1 MRIRIRTDPPHQ
13 DPTVRA
19 SRRRRYQSAFRQI
32 SENILDKFV
41 CEKKLEP
48 SSEASGAA
56 AAEFL
61 LNGILR
67 APRPPVPARE
77 GEDQQEQDEDKPL
90 SPGTL
95 KFWSQLALQAVLDQV
110 AGGDWLPVR
119 RARCEEF
126 LRLSARFEH
135 SAQHGGPFLLRE
147 LYACLCPQA
156 VVIEEFNFLL
166 AHLFREVMHGNGAS
180 GQNEVLELKVL
191 KKLSEAGVGYF
202 LSAKLDDEFASVL
215 GTADAEAR
223 ADEFFVYRQPRL
235 TKMLKQA
242 LAAEREPSARSPSG
256 AGSGSGVTSKM
267 VTDLLAK
274 ASLFQRHRA
283 ESRLVKM
290 RKWTRSHVLQFATDA
305 GLGLEVLSFVHR
317 DAVDGVIL
325 TTLEGVDFAHINPS
339 QERLFFAFRDGDSEQ
354 CRKLV
359 ADLELQKSTADEERA
374 VSPLKG
380 AEAAS
385 ELAHSAS
392 EKLLGGL
399 QLQQTN
405 NFVSTEDV
413 AGAAAVDEDGEALS
427 DDREAVTNAN
437 AAELASAVSSTTAA
451 GDASSSGNEQVQLR
465 QEQETKDIKLLNRT
479 RAAATSKSKASN
491 LVVKK
496 VSTIPVTA
504 APPSLMP
511 QVPVDVAELAAA
523 ANAYLNR
530 SKEAEIKKESPSA
543 SPQDRGTGCAKK
555 KPVRSPHP
563 QRFSPRLI
571 MNRHQTSQKWGFE
584 LVEALTGDTVA
595 FCTKDQVLTLISSE
609 GANLSAEELSPIRRE
624 KLASNKWL
632 ADVSSANWEAA
643 LAEKTAL
650 IEFLIEELELA
661 KCNKKPS
668 TSGVEEQAQGAPLH
682 EIASMQREFLDD
694 LKREDVVAVA
704 DGGDI
709 KDPLQLESPLVVA
722 AEREPE
728 SWRAPLL
735 VGGTIDSQRVTS
747 AAGAAT
753 SGRNVERVVLGGN
766 NAKEK
771 DHDRVESAGKSGRQE
786 FVQAAPA
793 SSPLERSKEQPPA
806 VATRVVPS
814 SFSTANNSSVRATSA
829 DNRPGIHL
837 GSRFHPPTTSQLFAP
852 ATRRA
857 AGAAPPPL
865 NKLTKSPAP
874 TTRLLKHRPAAFQVA
889 SPRISNMKHV
899 LSPRLNEGREVR
911 ESSIKPIASE
921 RDAAASRESSVSV
934 DVPGPSSCSAARTP
948 DALSRTRNDRGGGGV
963 LAVGGSATSTSSRA
977 GAAGPRP
984 QVMKGFRIQSPRLLG
999 ATASAGSANAFVTTK
1014 LVGQNPKL
1022 ASGSVAGGSS
1032 NVGLPSGAKPTSA
1045 TSLDEV
1051 SRSVP
1056 TQVPAQARRPLLEL
1070 REGVSSG
1077 SIPPSGA
1084 ASVAGGVGARRPPTG
1099 LVRGPGA
1106 SSKGSAKS
1114 SGGNQSP
1121 GLGASPE
1128 DLGGSGLPAAAAP
1141 PPSTTSSA
1149 LTSTSKARGGRFA
1162 DPVDRPSRT
1171 RDRDTVETSATNRP
1185 SKAPEKTVNKKV
1197 AVSSSKSAEE
1207 PLPVLETERTAPA
1220 TTEQRRSRHQ
1230 EKISPTSKN
1239 MSSSSRRSASFSSIK
1254 SSSLVIR
1261 SASGAAPTAAG
1272 APSQID
1278 GASTLAG
1285 AAGGSA
1291 APNKRLVPN
1300 FMAGGGS
1307 SAVGIAPGEAGGVN
1321 VEALS
1326 GPRLPLPQVAAN
1338 IKQRWATKSPDG
1350 RLLQFQAKFVSPR
1363 ISPRGS
1369 AGISGGAAAGPR
1381 PGGVF
1386 TTISAASPRGMRM
1399 KLNAVP
1405 AKISPK
1411 DEGNPILECKKGG
1424 REEDG
1429 AGGAVGNVAAAG
1441 SPAAASSIEGK
1452 NKKNIDGLSRSG
1464 RAAEAAHKL

>member
-1 MRIRIRTDPPHQ
+1 MDTDHPMNMIMNAKWKGEFAFLIMFNMRKYNY
-13 DPTVRA
+13 TVK
-19 SRRRRYQSAFRQI
+19 
-32 SENILDKFV
+32 E
-41 CEKKLEP
+41 
-48 SSEASGAA
+48 
-56 AAEFL
+56 
-61 LNGILR
+61 
-67 APRPPVPARE
+67 
-77 GEDQQEQDEDKPL
+77 
-90 SPGTL
+90 
-95 KFWSQLALQAVLDQV
+95 W
-110 AGGDWLPVR
+110 
-119 RARCEEF
+119 
-126 LRLSARFEH
+126 
-135 SAQHGGPFLLRE
+135 
-147 LYACLCPQA
+147 A

-242 LAAEREPSARSPSG
+242 LAAEREP
-256 AGSGSGVTSKM
+256 
-267 VTDLLAK
+267 
-274 ASLFQRHRA
+274 
-283 ESRLVKM
+283 LVKM

-496 VSTIPVTA
+496 
-504 APPSLMP
+504 
-511 QVPVDVAELAAA
+511 
-523 ANAYLNR
+523 
-530 SKEAEIKKESPSA
+530 
-543 SPQDRGTGCAKK
+543 
-555 KPVRSPHP
+555 
-563 QRFSPRLI
+563 
-571 MNRHQTSQKWGFE
+571 KWGFE

-1045 TSLDEV
+1045 TSLDE
-1051 SRSVP
+1051 
-1056 TQVPAQARRPLLEL
+1056 
-1070 REGVSSG
+1070 
-1077 SIPPSGA
+1077 
-1084 ASVAGGVGARRPPTG
+1084 ASDGFGARSRG
-1099 LVRGPGA
+1099 L
-1106 SSKGSAKS
+1106 
-1114 SGGNQSP
+1114 Q
-1121 GLGASPE
+1121 
-1128 DLGGSGLPAAAAP
+1128 
-1141 PPSTTSSA
+1141 
-1149 LTSTSKARGGRFA
+1149 
-1162 DPVDRPSRT
+1162 
-1171 RDRDTVETSATNRP
+1171 
-1185 SKAPEKTVNKKV
+1185 
-1197 AVSSSKSAEE
+1197 
-1207 PLPVLETERTAPA
+1207 
-1220 TTEQRRSRHQ
+1220 
-1230 EKISPTSKN
+1230 
-1239 MSSSSRRSASFSSIK
+1239 
-1254 SSSLVIR
+1254 
-1261 SASGAAPTAAG
+1261 
-1272 APSQID
+1272 
-1278 GASTLAG
+1278 
-1285 AAGGSA
+1285 
-1291 APNKRLVPN
+1291 
-1300 FMAGGGS
+1300 
-1307 SAVGIAPGEAGGVN
+1307 
-1321 VEALS
+1321 
-1326 GPRLPLPQVAAN
+1326 
-1338 IKQRWATKSPDG
+1338 
-1350 RLLQFQAKFVSPR
+1350 
-1363 ISPRGS
+1363 
-1369 AGISGGAAAGPR
+1369 
-1381 PGGVF
+1381 
-1386 TTISAASPRGMRM
+1386 
-1399 KLNAVP
+1399 
-1405 AKISPK
+1405 
-1411 DEGNPILECKKGG
+1411 
-1424 REEDG
+1424 
-1429 AGGAVGNVAAAG
+1429 
-1441 SPAAASSIEGK
+1441 
-1452 NKKNIDGLSRSG
+1452 
-1464 RAAEAAHKL
+1464 